1 MNDLSHLFKPDD
13 ARDAGGDFH
22 FLAYPSHILVWT
34 CDGSGACDFVSPS
47 WLEFTGR
54 DMAQEMGRRWLDR
67 VHPDD
72 RMAVTRGLD
81 EAIAGGQPFRLLY
94 RYQRA
99 DGTYRW
105 FVNQGMVRPG
115 PSGTPAGYV
124 GQCFDV
130 TAYQDGEA
138 ELEHAAQRMI
148 SLLHQTRLIGVVLDT
163 KGRVMYSNG
172 GLCHL
177 LGASGSALMNCRL
190 FERYLAPGG
199 RGLLDSIYPDGG
211 THAQFVSEFE
221 AEMLGGDGEAR
232 LVLWHAIVLHE
243 YSGKVRGTIL
253 IGDDL
258 TEARRMEQQLVLTAS
273 VFEST
278 SQAIVVTDASARILA
293 VNQAFSEL
301 TGYPREE
308 AIGLNPRVLKSGRH
322 DQAFYEQMWKSI
334 HDTGHWRGDVWDRR
348 KDGSV
353 YPKFL
358 SISAIRNE
366 QGEVTNY
373 AGIFYEIS
381 ERKAVEERLDFL
393 AHYDTLTGLP
403 NRCLL
408 LDRLKLSVQRALRD
422 GTKVGLLYLD
432 LDHFK
437 QINDTYG
444 HAAGD
449 TLLKEAALR
458 MQGCVRGADTVARL
472 GGDEFVVM
480 LPDIKKL
487 AAAAQVA
494 QKIQAAMAPAYEID
508 GHAMLAPPSIG
519 ISIYPD
525 DHHEVEVLL
534 KQADAAMYDA
544 KHGHDGGYRFYHE
557 LGRAPDTVRDKEP

>member
-1 MNDLSHLFKPDD
+1 MNDQSIPFDHTD
-13 ARDAGGDFH
+13 ARSANGDFH

-34 CDGSGACDFVSPS
+34 CDATGACDFVSPS

-54 DMAQEMGRRWLDR
+54 DMPHEMGWRWHDR
-67 VHPDD
+67 VHPED
-72 RMAVTRGLD
+72 RGTVARGLE
-81 EAIAGGQPFRLLY
+81 EAIAGRQPFRLLY

-99 DGTYRW
+99 DGAYRW
-105 FVNQGMVRPG
+105 FVNQGMVRLDA
-115 PSGTPAGYV
+115 SGELAGYV

-130 TAYQDGEA
+130 TAYQEGEA
-138 ELEHAAQRMI
+138 ELEHSAQRMI
-148 SLLHQTRLIGVVLDT
+148 TLLRQTRLIAVVLDT
-163 KGRVMYSNG
+163 EGRVMYSNG
-172 GLCHL
+172 SVCRL
-177 LGASGSALMNCRL
+177 LSVSGSELMNCRL

-199 RGLLDSIYPDGG
+199 RALLDRIYPDGG
-211 THAQFVSEFE
+211 RHAVFAAEFE
-221 AEMLGGDGEAR
+221 AEMCASDGGSR
-232 LVLWHAIVLHE
+232 HVLWHAIVLHE

-258 TEARRMEQQLVLTAS
+258 TEARRMEQQLSLTAS

-278 SQAIVVTDASARILA
+278 SQAIVVTDAEARIIS
-293 VNQAFSEL
+293 VNQAFSDL
-301 TGYPREE
+301 TGYSRDE
-308 AIGLNPRVLKSGRH
+308 AIGQNPRLLKSGRH
-322 DQAFYEQMWKSI
+322 DHAFYEQMWKTI
-334 HDTGHWRGDVWDRR
+334 RETGHWRGDVWDRR

-358 SISAIRNE
+358 SICAIRNDG
-366 QGEVTNY
+366 GEVTNY

-408 LDRLKLSVQRALRD
+408 LDRLKLSVQRALRE

-437 QINDTYG
+437 EINDTFG

-449 TLLKEAALR
+449 DVLKAAALR
-458 MQGCVRGADTVARL
+458 MQGCVRAADTVARL

-487 AAAAQVA
+487 AAAEQVA
-494 QKIQAAMAPAYEID
+494 KKIQVSLSQPYNVD
-508 GHAMLAPPSIG
+508 GHETLALPSVG
-519 ISIYPD
+519 ISIFPD
-525 DHHEVEVLL
+525 DHHDEEVLL
-534 KQADAAMYDA
+534 KQADAAMYEA
-544 KHGHDGGYRFYHE
+544 KQLRSGAYRFYRDI
-557 LGRAPDTVRDKEP
+557 GDTR

>member
-1 MNDLSHLFKPDD
+1 MDNYNNGRSFDHFG
-13 ARDAGGDFH
+13 ARDASEDFH
-22 FLAYPSHILVWT
+22 FLAYPAHILVWT
-34 CDGSGACDFVSPS
+34 CDAMGACDFVSPS

-54 DMAQEMGRRWLDR
+54 CMPQETGRQWQDR

-72 RMAVTRGLD
+72 LPALVRGLD
-81 EAIAGGQPFRLLY
+81 EAIAGRQPFRLLY
-94 RYQRA
+94 RYRRV
-99 DGTYRW
+99 DGAYRW
-105 FVNQGMVRPG
+105 FVNQGMVRLTSAG
-115 PSGTPAGYV
+115 KLAGYI

-130 TAYQDGEA
+130 TAYQEGEV
-138 ELEHAAQRMI
+138 ELEHATQRMFT
-148 SLLHQTRLIGVVLDT
+148 LLHQTRLIAVVLDRE
-163 KGRVMYSNG
+163 GRVLYSNG
-172 GLCHL
+172 SLCRL
-177 LGASGSALMNCRL
+177 LQVPGTALMNCRL
-190 FERYLAPGG
+190 FERHLAPGSHA
-199 RGLLDSIYPDGG
+199 LLDRIYPGG
-211 THAQFVSEFE
+211 TPRAQFVAEFE
-221 AEMLGGDGEAR
+221 AEMCTGNGESR
-232 LVLWHAIVLHE
+232 FVLWHSIVLHD
-243 YSGKVRGTIL
+243 YAGKVRGTIL

-258 TEARRMEQQLVLTAS
+258 TEAHRMEQRLALTAS

-278 SQAIVVTDASARILA
+278 SQAIVITDADARIIA
-293 VNQAFSEL
+293 VNQAFIDL
-301 TGYPREE
+301 TGYDKAEVL
-308 AIGLNPRVLKSGRH
+308 GQNPRVLKSGRH

-334 HDTGHWRGDVWDRR
+334 RETGHWRGDMWDRR
-348 KDGSV
+348 KDGSL

-358 SISAIRNE
+358 SISAIRNAR
-366 QGEVTNY
+366 GEITNY

-381 ERKAVEERLDFL
+381 ERKAVEEKLDFL

-408 LDRLKLSVQRALRD
+408 LDRLKLSVQRAIRD

-437 QINDTYG
+437 DINDTYG

-458 MQGCVRGADTVARL
+458 MQDCIRAADTVARL

-480 LPDIKKL
+480 LPDIKKF

-494 QKIQAAMAPAYEID
+494 QKLQAMLALPYEID
-508 GHAMLAPPSIG
+508 GHTMLAKSSIG

-534 KQADAAMYDA
+534 KQADKAMYEA
-544 KHGHDGGYRFYHE
+544 KQERAGAYRFFHE
-557 LGRAPDTVRDKEP
+557 LGHGPESVK

>member
-1 MNDLSHLFKPDD
+1 MNDPGLPFDRIDTHESNS
-13 ARDAGGDFH
+13 DFH

-34 CDGSGACDFVSPS
+34 CDGIGACDFVSPS

-54 DMAQEMGRRWLDR
+54 DMQQEMGRRWLDR
-67 VHPDD
+67 VHPED
-72 RMAVTRGLD
+72 RPAVERGLE
-81 EAIAGGQPFRLLY
+81 EAIAARQPFRLLY
-94 RYQRA
+94 RYARA
-99 DGTYRW
+99 DGAYRW
-105 FVNQGMVRPG
+105 FVNQGMVRLS
-115 PSGTPAGYV
+115 PSGELAGYV

-130 TAYQDGEA
+130 TAYQEGEA
-138 ELEHAAQRMI
+138 ELEHATQRMI
-148 SLLHQTRLIGVVLDT
+148 AMLHQTRLIAVVLDT
-163 KGRVMYSNG
+163 EGRVMYSSG
-172 GLCHL
+172 SICRL

-190 FERYLAPGG
+190 FERYLASPH
-199 RGLLDSIYPDGG
+199 RGLLDKIYPDGS
-211 THAQFVSEFE
+211 THAVFSAEFE
-221 AEMLGGDGEAR
+221 AEMLGAGGETR

-243 YSGKVRGTIL
+243 YSGNVRGTIL

-258 TEARRMEQQLVLTAS
+258 TEARRMEAQLTLTAS

-278 SQAIVVTDASARILA
+278 SQAIVVTDASARIIA
-293 VNQAFSEL
+293 VNQAFTDL
-301 TGYPREE
+301 TGYSKEE
-308 AIGLNPRVLKSGRH
+308 AVGQNPRVLKSGRH

-334 HDTGHWRGDVWDRR
+334 HETGHWRGDVWDRR
-348 KDGSV
+348 KDGSI
-353 YPKFL
+353 YPKYL

-366 QGEVTNY
+366 PGEVTNY

-403 NRCLL
+403 NRSLL

-422 GTKVGLLYLD
+422 STKVGLLYLD

-437 QINDTYG
+437 EINDTYG

-449 TLLKEAALR
+449 SILKEAALR

-487 AAAAQVA
+487 AAAEQVA
-494 QKIQAAMAPAYEID
+494 QKLQAALAAPYEID

-519 ISIYPD
+519 ISVFPD
-525 DHHEVEVLL
+525 DHHEEEVLL
-534 KQADAAMYDA
+534 KQADAAMYEA
-544 KHGHDGGYRFYHE
+544 KQYRNGTYRFYHQ
-557 LGRAPDTVRDKEP
+557 LGRNL